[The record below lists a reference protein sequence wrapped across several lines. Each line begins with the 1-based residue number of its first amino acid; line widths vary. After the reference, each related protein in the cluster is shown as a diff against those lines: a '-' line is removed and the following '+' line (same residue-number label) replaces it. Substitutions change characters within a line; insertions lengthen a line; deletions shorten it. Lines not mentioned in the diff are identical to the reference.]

1 MIGNKV
7 KALLELTNSNVLKFC
22 KILNVLPPAMYR
34 KLNKNTFKADE
45 LIKLAY
51 LTGTDLAFIDKTT
64 GKPVITFDISDIP
77 DKKS

>member
-1 MIGNKV
+1 
-7 KALLELTNSNVLKFC
+7 
-22 KILNVLPPAMYR
+22 MYR